1 MATTSLRQDPFGLW
15 SLELRRVRGEGITDV
30 AAEVESLGFGT
41 LWIPGAIRDSGG
53 SLWTTI
59 DAVLGSTVE
68 LKVATAVVN
77 IWAYP
82 ADTTAAAAVRLSTA
96 YPGRLIL
103 GIGVGQPE
111 HLGDDGADAFRD
123 PIAKMARYL
132 DELDA
137 LGVGADDR
145 VLAALGPKMLHLAG
159 TRATGAH
166 PYLVTPEHTAMARD
180 ILGPEPVLAPEQPVI
195 IEPDPGRAREK
206 GREYLAFYLQ
216 LRNYVANLRR
226 MGFNDEDLADGG
238 SDRLVDSIVAW
249 GDQAA
254 IVERLRA
261 HLAAGADHVAVHVV
275 GEGRNPTREEWRQLA
290 PALVNP

>member
-1 MATTSLRQDPFGLW
+1 
-15 SLELRRVRGEGITDV
+15 VRGEGLAEV
-30 AAEVESLGFGT
+30 SAEVESLGFRT

-59 DAVLGSTVE
+59 DGVLGSTVE

-82 ADTTAAAAVRLSTA
+82 ADTTAAAVLRLSAA

-103 GIGVGQPE
+103 GVGVGQPE
-111 HLGDDGADAFRD
+111 HLGDDRVDAFRH
-123 PIAKMARYL
+123 PTTEMGRYL

-137 LGVGADDR
+137 LGVHVHDR

-159 TRATGAH
+159 TRAAGAH

-180 ILGPEPVLAPEQPVI
+180 ILGPEPILAPEQPVI
-195 IEPDPGRAREK
+195 IETDPGRAREK

-226 MGFNDEDLADGG
+226 MGFGDEDLADGG

-249 GDQAA
+249 GDQPA

-275 GEGRNPTREEWRQLA
+275 GEGRDPTRDEWRALA
-290 PALVNP
+290 PALVNT